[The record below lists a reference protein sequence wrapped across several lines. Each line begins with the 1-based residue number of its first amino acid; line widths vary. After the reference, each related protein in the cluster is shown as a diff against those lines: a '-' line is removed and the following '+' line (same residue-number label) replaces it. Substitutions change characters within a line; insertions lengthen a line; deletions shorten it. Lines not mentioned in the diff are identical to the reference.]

1 MRSISRSKLRSS
13 RASAK
18 PDKQGFL
25 RLARIPLELDRAGQP
40 GLKLMQVA
48 IEDVVDV
55 GRASP
60 GFASRELVYHPLP
73 ATLVTMRARLRFR
86 YVSADH
92 LSELGLGQLLDQPP
106 PGPVG
111 EARRH
116 DPRPHHH
123 HHHGEDH
130 AQCPRPSRWLRPA
143 GRTRR
148 TGEPGR
154 SGTPDRTM
162 TTVLT
167 AVRLTVAKIK
177 NIATPWT

>member
-1 MRSISRSKLRSS
+1 MTHEEHLALETAFIEGFRQ
-13 RASAK
+13 AG
-18 PDKQGFL
+18 DKQGFL

-40 GLKLMQVA
+40 GLKLMQVV

-92 LSELGLGQLLDQPP
+92 LSGLGLAELLDQPP
-106 PGPVG
+106 PASVG
-111 EARRH
+111 HAHRH
-116 DPRPHHH
+116 DPRHYLTITTVGSCPL
-123 HHHGEDH
+123 
-130 AQCPRPSRWLRPA
+130 PRPPRGLRPA
-143 GRTRR
+143 GRTRQ

-154 SGTPDRTM
+154 SGRPDRTM
-162 TTVLT
+162 TQC
-167 AVRLTVAKIK
+167 
-177 NIATPWT
+177 